1 LFVDDGRES
10 HSINKIDIARKE
22 MGLDWMLRPA
32 KDVERRPTVSVDHDL
47 EEPPAEEV
55 MLFLFCF
62 LSLYDQLI
70 SCLAFFWLVVLAVF
84 LRGTFF

>member
-1 LFVDDGRES
+1 MFVDDGRES

-32 KDVERRPTVSVDHDL
+32 KDVERGPTVSADHDL

-55 MLFLFCF
+55 MLF
-62 LSLYDQLI
+62 
-70 SCLAFFWLVVLAVF
+70 FF
-84 LRGTFF
+84 FFSVTL